1 MLIKQVLKVFMN
13 EPDTSGCKKNLMSL
27 VELTKS
33 QTVYPQG
40 SFGSSLLQFCSKL
53 CYSPHMTVT
62 SGPLHLLFPRSLNG
76 TIKSCVSAFIA

>member
-1 MLIKQVLKVFMN
+1 MLIKQVLKLFMS
-13 EPDTSGCKKNLMSL
+13 EPDTSGCRKNLMSL

-53 CYSPHMTVT
+53 SAT
-62 SGPLHLLFPRSLNG
+62 LH
-76 TIKSCVSAFIA
+76 T